1 MSNQIDHGVCGIIN
15 FNKPAG
21 MTSHDCVSLLRRI
34 TGIRRIGHT
43 GTLDPMATGVLP
55 LCIGSAARINEYLEL
70 DTKSYRCTMQ
80 LGMTTD
86 TLDVWGKTLTDC
98 RQELLSQA
106 EDRGEGNHAL
116 SQLSARLEERL
127 RSLQGE
133 LLQVPPQYSAIRVNG
148 KRLYEYA
155 RQGQTV
161 EIRPRAV
168 FIRQIGLISFCPKTL
183 QAVFSVECSKGTY
196 VRSICHQMGEELGC
210 GAAMCG
216 LIRTRSGGF
225 FLDSA
230 VSREE
235 LEQGKESGAWR
246 KFLMDP
252 DVPLTSFGQALVE
265 DPRALWFVRGGKL
278 LPNEVQ
284 IRKRPL
290 YQRSCP
296 NENAEAVRQDAAG
309 DPSTTGTVSQD
320 GSACLLHGSA
330 PEGADSFV
338 RWMWSRLPRE
348 RFRDAYCLYR
358 KSDRTFLGV
367 GVFDRES
374 GLYRADRIFWKGG
387 TPHDENI

>member
-1 MSNQIDHGVCGIIN
+1 
-15 FNKPAG
+15 

-70 DTKSYRCTMQ
+70 DTKTYRCTMQ

-106 EDRGEGNHAL
+106 ENEKGKDGFLTELCAK
-116 SQLSARLEERL
+116 LEERL
-127 RSLQGE
+127 KFLQGE

-168 FIRQIGLISFCPKTL
+168 FIRQIGLISFCPETL

-196 VRSICHQMGEELGC
+196 VRSICDQIGEELGC
-210 GAAMCG
+210 GGAMCG
-216 LIRTRSGGF
+216 LVRTRSGRF
-225 FLDSA
+225 SLESS
-230 VSREE
+230 VTREE
-235 LEQGKESGAWR
+235 LEQKKESEAW
-246 KFLMDP
+246 KDFLINP
-252 DVPLTSFGQALVE
+252 DVPLTSFGQILVE
-265 DPRALWFVRGGKL
+265 DHRALWFVRGGKL
-278 LPNEVQ
+278 LPKEVQ
-284 IRKRPL
+284 ILTPPL
-290 YQRSCP
+290 YHRPDFQESDSAKDWRSSSVRGSSP
-296 NENAEAVRQDAAG
+296 NLEA
-309 DPSTTGTVSQD
+309 DP
-320 GSACLLHGSA
+320 
-330 PEGADSFV
+330 PEGVDPFV
-338 RWMWSRLPRE
+338 RWMWNRLPQE
-348 RFRDAYCLYR
+348 RFRDTYNLYR

-367 GVFDRES
+367 GVFDREN
-374 GLYRADRIFWKGG
+374 GLYRADKIFWKGG
-387 TPHDENI
+387 DAT

>member
-1 MSNQIDHGVCGIIN
+1 MDHEVCGIIN

-70 DTKSYRCTMQ
+70 DTKTYRCTMQ

-86 TLDVWGKTLTDC
+86 TLDVWGKTLSDC

-106 EDRGEGNHAL
+106 ENQDEESFVL
-116 SQLSARLEERL
+116 SQLGIRLKEHL
-127 RSLQGE
+127 SSLQGE

-168 FIRQIGLISFCPKTL
+168 FIRQIGLISFCPHTL
-183 QAVFSVECSKGTY
+183 QAVFEAECSKGTY
-196 VRSICHQMGEELGC
+196 IRSICQQLGEELGC

-216 LIRTRSGGF
+216 LVRTGSGGF
-225 FLDSA
+225 SLDSA

-246 KFLMDP
+246 DLLINP
-252 DVPLTSFGQALVE
+252 DVPLTAFGQILVE
-265 DPRALWFVRGGKL
+265 DHRALWFVRGGKL
-278 LPNEVQ
+278 LPKEVQ
-284 IRKRPL
+284 ILKHPR
-290 YQRSCP
+290 YQLSDSQ
-296 NENAEAVRQDAAG
+296 EEVEG
-309 DPSTTGTVSQD
+309 DP
-320 GSACLLHGSA
+320 
-330 PEGADSFV
+330 FI
-338 RWMWSRLPRE
+338 RWMWNRLPHE
-348 RFRDAYCLYR
+348 RYRDTYSLYR
-358 KSDRTFLGV
+358 KSDRAFLGV
-367 GVFDRES
+367 GVFDRQS
-374 GLYRADRIFWKGG
+374 GMYRADKIFWKGG